1 MKLKNIYKVKKILKI
16 FFFSKMSNINHY
28 TGDLI
33 IPFIQL
39 LPFIKDDKVMK
50 IYRTAQYNKSIT
62 KILIRCIATA
72 NSSVSITRMTR
83 SIVYFK
89 LLL

>member
-1 MKLKNIYKVKKILKI
+1 
-16 FFFSKMSNINHY
+16 MSNTNNY

-72 NSSVSITRMTR
+72 NSSVSITWEEWDQLYTLNYYYGLQRL
-83 SIVYFK
+83 IQV
-89 LLL
+89 L

>member
-1 MKLKNIYKVKKILKI
+1 LRHINCEIKKYIQSKENFKN

-39 LPFIKDDKVMK
+39 LPLKYIEQLNIIKV
-50 IYRTAQYNKSIT
+50 
-62 KILIRCIATA
+62 
-72 NSSVSITRMTR
+72 
-83 SIVYFK
+83 
-89 LLL
+89 

>member
-1 MKLKNIYKVKKILKI
+1 
-16 FFFSKMSNINHY
+16 MSNINHY

-72 NSSVSITRMTR
+72 NSLVSITRMMR

-89 LLL
+89 LLLWFTKINSSSLRNRKLY

>member
-1 MKLKNIYKVKKILKI
+1 
-16 FFFSKMSNINHY
+16 MSNINHY

-62 KILIRCIATA
+62 KILIRCTAAA
-72 NSSVSITRMTR
+72 NSSVSITQDRLYTLNYYHGLQR
-83 SIVYFK
+83 LIQV
-89 LLL
+89 L